1 MRADARGWRVALAPD
16 GLVNAQLAAAARF
29 DLLSLLDN
37 CGYGVIVMPPP
48 GPQRLLLEV
57 IADQV
62 AEFAHHGYAVVAIGA
77 GALPGHG
84 LHWRSFTR
92 LMQLRGAAPI
102 PRHNLRLEAEP
113 DAERRRLGDFLSG
126 YDLPEAE
133 CRRWRG

>member
-1 MRADARGWRVALAPD
+1 MSADARGWRVALAPD
-16 GLVNAQLAAAARF
+16 GLVNAQQRESARF

-77 GALPGHG
+77 AALPGHG
-84 LHWRSFTR
+84 LHWRGFTR
-92 LMQLRGAAPI
+92 LMQQRGATPI
-102 PRHNLRLEAEP
+102 PRHDLRLEAEP
-113 DAERRRLGDFLSG
+113 DAERQQTRRVSHWLRL
-126 YDLPEAE
+126 A
-133 CRRWRG
+133 

>member
-1 MRADARGWRVALAPD
+1 MSADARGWKVALAPD
-16 GLVNAQLAAAARF
+16 GLVNAQQRESARF

-77 GALPGHG
+77 AALPGHG

-92 LMQLRGAAPI
+92 LMQQRGAGPI
-102 PRHNLRLEAEP
+102 PQYALRLEAEP
-113 DAERRRLGDFLSG
+113 EAERRRLAEVLAG

-133 CRRWRG
+133 RRKWRG